1 MLLRTYAVALTD
13 PIGVELVIMETAER
27 TTRRPRLLAV
37 PRLVS
42 IVGGTTTL
50 TDCLVAVRYMLTFH
64 RLVRGPAIA
73 EYEKAFARKIGVR
86 YAYSFSSGRIGLYG
100 ILQALGIGMGDEVLL
115 QVPNHIVVPNAV
127 RYVGAQP
134 IYVDSELGSY
144 NMDLEQAEQRITPRT
159 KALVLLHTFGIPANM
174 DVALS
179 LARRYGL
186 QLIEDCVHA
195 LGAEYNGHQ
204 VGSFGRAAF
213 FSTEET
219 KTITSTM
226 GGMAVT
232 NDPELAA
239 QLQVFQAGCTWPS
252 SFLTARYLAKFLL
265 FHLLTEPHLHR
276 YTRPLFEPHTHRFTR
291 VLFERFGN
299 FRMAPGAT
307 SDEEQ
312 RGVRPTNYE
321 QRLSNAQAALALRQL
336 GRLDENLAHRRT
348 AASAY
353 HAHLSERGFNLPQPP
368 VNAEPAY
375 VRYPVWVEDRA
386 CTMRLSASHARL
398 GAWFTS
404 VLEEAV
410 NLTDGDY
417 EVGSCPRAEA
427 IAKHLV
433 NLPTHPRTKPQDIEA
448 IVSALKAAASMRAQ
462 NSHVHTN

>member
-1 MLLRTYAVALTD
+1 
-13 PIGVELVIMETAER
+13 METAER
-27 TTRRPRLLAV
+27 TTAKARLPSV

-50 TDCLVAVRYMLTFH
+50 TDCLVALRYMLTSH
-64 RLVRGPAIA
+64 HLVRGPVIA
-73 EYEKAFARKIGVR
+73 EYEQAFAQKIGVR
-86 YAYSFSSGRIGLYG
+86 YAYSFSSGRVGLYG
-100 ILQALGIGMGDEVLL
+100 LLQALGIGVGDEVLL

-127 RYVGAQP
+127 RYVGARP
-134 IYVDSELGSY
+134 VYVDCELGSY

-159 KALVLLHTFGIPANM
+159 KAIVLLHTFGVPANI
-174 DVALS
+174 DVALF

-195 LGAEYNGHQ
+195 LGATYNGRQ

-232 NDPELAA
+232 DDPELAA
-239 QLQVFQAGCTWPS
+239 QLQVFQARCTWPS
-252 SFLTARYLAKFLL
+252 SVLTARYLAKFLL

-276 YTRPLFEPHTHRFTR
+276 YTRPLFEPHAHRSTQ

-299 FRMAPGAT
+299 PRMAPGAT
-307 SDEEQ
+307 SNEEQ
-312 RGVRPTNYE
+312 RGVRPANYE

-336 GRLDENLAHRRT
+336 GRLEANLAHRRAT
-348 AASAY
+348 ASAY
-353 HAHLSERGFNLPQPP
+353 HAHLSQLGFNLPKPP
-368 VNAEPAY
+368 VKAEPAY
-375 VRYPVWVEDRA
+375 VRYPVWVKDRTT
-386 CTMRLSASHARL
+386 TMRLSAPHARL

-410 NLTDGDY
+410 NLAHGGY
-417 EVGSCPRAEA
+417 EIGSCPRAEA
-427 IAKHLV
+427 MARHLI
-433 NLPTHPRTKPQDIEA
+433 NLPTHPRVKPQDIEA
-448 IVSALKAAASMRAQ
+448 IVSALEAAASMMAR
-462 NSHVHTN
+462 NSTTTPIEKVEQSVPRP